1 MFAPK
6 KILVPTDFSGY
17 SDKALENAID
27 IAKKENAAI
36 EILHVIDIVQT
47 CSVDYCFEQ
56 QILDR
61 LEENSTSASKEQIA
75 KQIDRIPGAKS
86 VPITTVIRKGTPYE
100 EILKE
105 QVEKKIDL
113 IVIASHGKT
122 GLTHYLMGSVAEK
135 VTKGAKCPVLLV
147 KK

>member
-6 KILVPTDFSGY
+6 QILVPTDFSGY

-27 IAKKENAAI
+27 IAKKENATI

-47 CSVDYCFEQ
+47 CSVDYCFDQ
-56 QILDR
+56 QTLDQI
-61 LEENSTSASKEQIA
+61 EENSTSASKEQIA

-86 VPITTVIRKGTPYE
+86 VSITTVIRKGTPYE

-105 QVEKKIDL
+105 EVEKKIDL
-113 IVIASHGKT
+113 IIIASHGKT
-122 GLTHYLMGSVAEK
+122 GLMHYLIGSVAGK
-135 VTKGAKCPVLLV
+135 VIKGAKCPVLLV